1 MAKPLWQQ
9 KIQDKLTASPMCFV
23 VGGTPNSTVVKHV
36 SCLSSS
42 EKKGKKVTLRLLV
55 NYSFNTC
62 AACKQTIR

>member
-23 VGGTPNSTVVKHV
+23 GDSVVVKHV

-62 AACKQTIR
+62 AACKQTIW